1 MTTENKKNNELIA
14 QLWGWILFVI
24 CGVLFTLSGVRAQD
38 ALTITASIVFLL
50 ACVVFMIPLVK
61 AIKRVEKPE

>member
-1 MTTENKKNNELIA
+1 MSNNEKNKELKA

-24 CGVLFTLSGVRAQD
+24 CGVLFTYSGVRAQD
-38 ALTITASIVFLL
+38 IVTIAASIIFLL

-61 AIKRVEKPE
+61 AIMHRDQDD